1 MTALA
6 WIKKT
11 KREIPI
17 GDEEVAE
24 IQGEIAAINA
34 LYGSAVKGKRQEG
47 EEARFCIWD
56 GQSADGRKWKDVTGK
71 NPFPFDGSSDQK
83 VPLVDMVVEEKVA
96 LAVMASMQSMLMPQA
111 RMISADD
118 AQVAA
123 SIETVLRFEM
133 SNRMGLELLR
143 ETTRLA
149 NYVYGDSPSIGVMK
163 VWWLQEKGVLL
174 DTLSVAD
181 AAAQID
187 ELTEGAKHPETGETG
202 GAFFV
207 RAIGTEALWEQA
219 AELLALVAPPAAKKA
234 DYLAAVKR
242 AAKTGEIEFP
252 REYLRSNRVAFR
264 ALRPFED
271 IWYRASVRAGNDV
284 DLWIEREWFSR
295 GRCRAL
301 AKQEDWSESFTVKLL
316 GSGEDDKGKPGLSV
330 WTGENENPVGY
341 FSDTFAGTAAEQ
353 HDSDYEILRVYFRAT
368 DERGVTGWYY
378 TTMAGAVDEAAHA
391 ARLVDYKHGE
401 ACYVPF
407 QAEWIRGN
415 LLDSRGEDQRVGSF
429 QNVLKQSID
438 MHADRTTLTTVP
450 PVLGPQARAGQRFTL
465 QPGGYI
471 PEQRPG
477 ELRWMPNPG
486 AGGSRDNEAHQALIW
501 QLANQYSA
509 RSAKDVPADLVT
521 LKRQFLVFC
530 WLAQCAELTKRC
542 VQLIC
547 QYRTDEE
554 INRILGT
561 DENPLPKDT
570 EGIQG
575 LYDAQLWV
583 DVRDMTDTDHLTK
596 MAEIMLKG
604 VAGLDRDGQINTTP
618 LAVQI
623 LTRLD
628 PRLAAMSVQP
638 QQQAMAKQEADEKQ
652 ALTMIAA
659 GLEPPLLEGTNHNAM
674 ARIQVLRNW
683 EQGNQEEIV
692 GWPDRKKE
700 MLEKHKANLT
710 FVLQQQENAATGKTG
725 VKAE

>member
-1 MTALA
+1 MLE
-6 WIKKT
+6 WIQKT
-11 KREIPI
+11 KRELPI
-17 GDEEVAE
+17 GEDQLGEIKAE
-24 IQGEIAAINA
+24 IAGINS
-34 LYGSAVKGKRQEG
+34 LYGAAVRAKRTEG
-47 EEARFCIWD
+47 EKTRFCIWD
-56 GQSADGRKWKDVTGK
+56 GQSEDGRKWASVTGK
-71 NPFPFDGSSDQK
+71 KPFPFDGSSDQR
-83 VPLVDMVVEEKVA
+83 VPLVDLVVEEKVA
-96 LAVMASMQSMLMPQA
+96 LAVMASVQSMLMPQT
-111 RMISADD
+111 RMMTAED
-118 AQVAA
+118 AAVAA
-123 SIETVLRFEM
+123 AIETVIRFEM

-143 ETTRLA
+143 EMTRLA
-149 NYVYGDSPSIGVMK
+149 NYVYGDTPSIGVMK
-163 VWWLQEKGVLL
+163 VWWQQEAGVLL
-174 DTLSVAD
+174 DTLSVEE
-181 AAAQID
+181 AAARID
-187 ELTEGAKHPETGETG
+187 ELTDGGKHPETGETG
-202 GAFFV
+202 GAFFL
-207 RAIGTEALWEQA
+207 RAVGTEGLWEQA
-219 AELLALVAPPAAKKA
+219 AELLTLVAPPAAKQA
-234 DYLAAVKR
+234 DELGAVKE
-242 AAKTGEIEFP
+242 AAKTGRIEFP

-271 IWYRASVRAGNDV
+271 IWYRASVRAGNEV
-284 DLWIEREWFSR
+284 DFWIEREWFSR
-295 GRCRAL
+295 GRARAIG
-301 AKQEDWSESFTVKLL
+301 KQEEWSESFVKTLL
-316 GSGEDDKGKPGLSV
+316 GDGDGEKGKPGTSV
-330 WTGENENPVGY
+330 WTGEQNPTGY
-341 FSDTFAGTAAEQ
+341 FSDSFSGSAVEQ
-353 HDSDYEILRVYFRAT
+353 HADDYEILRVYFRAT
-368 DERGVTGWYY
+368 DARGLTGWYY
-378 TTMAGAVDEAAHA
+378 TTVSGAVAEAAHA

-401 ACYVPF
+401 ACYTPF

-429 QNVLKQSID
+429 QNVLKQEID

-471 PEQRPG
+471 PENRPG
-477 ELRWMPNPG
+477 ELRWMPHPSEAG
-486 AGGSRDNEAHQALIW
+486 ARDNEAHQALIW
-501 QLANQYSA
+501 RMANQYSG
-509 RSAKDVPADLVT
+509 RSAEDVPADLVT

-542 VQLIC
+542 IQLIC

-554 INRILGT
+554 IRRILGT
-561 DENPLPKDT
+561 DENPLPKDV

-583 DVRDMTDTDHLTK
+583 DVRDMTDTEHLTK

-638 QQQAMAKQEADEKQ
+638 AQEAMAKQEGDEKQ

-674 ARIQVLRNW
+674 ARVQVLRNW
-683 EQGNQEEIV
+683 EQGNQEELAT
-692 GWPDRKKE
+692 WPDRKKE